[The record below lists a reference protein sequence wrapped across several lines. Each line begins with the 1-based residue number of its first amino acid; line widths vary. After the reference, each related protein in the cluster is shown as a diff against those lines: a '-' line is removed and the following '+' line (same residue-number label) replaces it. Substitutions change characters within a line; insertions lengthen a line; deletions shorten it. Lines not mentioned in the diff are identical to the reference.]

1 MKHNTADFRFY
12 QELNDFLQPCQ
23 RKHQFTYYFRSNPSI
38 KDAIEALGVP
48 HTEVDL
54 ILVNGTAVDFSYRLS
69 QGDRVSVYPVFESF
83 DVSDVTRLR
92 KQPLRNS
99 RFILDVHLGKL
110 ARDLRMF
117 GFDTLYEN
125 DYDDPEIVRLG
136 VEEQRIILT
145 RDIGILKHSEVTH
158 GYWVRA
164 THPGKQLIEVMQRFD
179 LYSQCRPFT
188 RCNVCNGPVE
198 PVKKGAIRHRLLP
211 KTREFYSEFFR
222 CGRCNRIYWKGAH
235 YMRMSEKIRDT
246 LEFMSKSEKKEVN
259 R

>member
-1 MKHNTADFRFY
+1 MKQNTASFRFY
-12 QELNDFLQPCQ
+12 QELNDFLPLYNKKQ
-23 RKHQFTYYFRSNPSI
+23 QFTYSFKSNPSI

-54 ILVNGTAVDFSYRLS
+54 ILVNGTAVDFSCRLR

-83 DVSDVTRLR
+83 DVSHVTRLR

-145 RDIGILKHSEVTH
+145 RDIGILKHSDVTH
-158 GYWVRA
+158 GYWVRS
-164 THPGKQLIEVMQRFD
+164 THPEEQLIEVMQRFD
-179 LYSQCRPFT
+179 LYCQCRPLT
-188 RCNVCNGPVE
+188 RCIVCNGPIETVSKNE
-198 PVKKGAIRHRLLP
+198 IHQRLLP
-211 KTREFYSEFFR
+211 RTKKFYSEFFFCRR
-222 CGRCNRIYWKGAH
+222 CDRIYWKGSH
-235 YMRMSEKIRDT
+235 YIKMSEKIRDT
-246 LEFMSKSEKKEVN
+246 LKSISTAEKKN
-259 R
+259 